1 MDKKF
6 SHIGDPI
13 TNLIEECAELIQ
25 ALTKAK
31 RFGLYNFHPKD
42 PKETPNIRKIM
53 DEWNDVTIRY
63 AQLIQKVNEE
73 DPLEEDK

>member
-13 TNLIEECAELIQ
+13 TNLIEECSELIK
-25 ALTKAK
+25 ACCKAK

-42 PKETPNIRKIM
+42 PDEKTNLIRIM
-53 DEWNDVTIRY
+53 DEWNDVIIRY
-63 AQLIQKVNEE
+63 KELIQKVNEE
-73 DPLEEDK
+73 DPK